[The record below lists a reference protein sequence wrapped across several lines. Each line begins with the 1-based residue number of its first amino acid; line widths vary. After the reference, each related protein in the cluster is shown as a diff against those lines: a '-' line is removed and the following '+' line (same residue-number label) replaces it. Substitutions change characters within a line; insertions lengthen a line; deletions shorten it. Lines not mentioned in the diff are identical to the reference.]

1 LVQDGEILPE
11 RSYTRRGAT
20 LAGSPLTGLVD
31 SRAALARF
39 ADGATVVF
47 QGVHRYHRP
56 LAEVVGEL
64 EVELGH
70 PCQAN
75 AYLTPAGSQG
85 FATHRDTHD
94 VFVLQTVGTKT
105 WQVGEPPET
114 VRMEPGL
121 AMYLPTGTPHSAR
134 TEDAVSLHVT
144 IGINQLTWRRLLRQA
159 AESALDRVA
168 DEHLPAGY
176 LDDST
181 ELREQLTSRLESL
194 AEEVRSLDADDIV
207 ADQVRRF
214 LTSRPTRQAHGL
226 RDSLATISNDTALR
240 RVPGRP
246 CVLQAGSAPDRIWIL
261 LGDRRLDVPAWLGP
275 ALDLI
280 RSTPQLRPADLAQLL
295 DRQSGLVL
303 CRRLVREGLLTL
315 ADE

>member
-1 LVQDGEILPE
+1 LVQDGNILPE

-31 SRAALARF
+31 ARAALARF
-39 ADGATVVF
+39 TEGATVVF

-56 LAEVVGEL
+56 LAHIVGEL

-85 FATHRDTHD
+85 FATHQDTHD
-94 VFVLQTVGTKT
+94 VFVVQTVGRKR
-105 WQVGEPPET
+105 WQVGEPPEL
-114 VRMEPGL
+114 VHMEPGL

-134 TEDAVSLHVT
+134 SEDAVSLHVT

-159 AESALDRVA
+159 MESVLDKLP
-168 DEHLPAGY
+168 DGHLPAGY
-176 LDDST
+176 IDDSS
-181 ELREQLTSRLESL
+181 ELRDQLAGRLGAL
-194 AEEVRSLDADDIV
+194 AQDVRSLDANEIV

-214 LTSRPTRQAHGL
+214 LTSRPVRQAHGL
-226 RDSLATISNDTALR
+226 RDSLATISDDSPLR

-246 CVLQAGSAPDRIWIL
+246 CVLEAVAAPDRVGVL

-275 ALDLI
+275 ALEWI
-280 RSTPQLRPADLAQLL
+280 RSSNYLRPADLAQLL
-295 DRQSGLVL
+295 DRESRLVL
-303 CRRLVREGLLTL
+303 CRRLVRENLLTL